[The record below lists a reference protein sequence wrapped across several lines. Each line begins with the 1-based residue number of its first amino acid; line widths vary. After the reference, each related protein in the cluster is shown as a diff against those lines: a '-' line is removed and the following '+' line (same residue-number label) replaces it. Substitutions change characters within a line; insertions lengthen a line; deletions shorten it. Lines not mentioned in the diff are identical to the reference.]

1 MPRKL
6 LTSFVKSGVNVVL
19 DQMKRNNIKQIMLC
33 LMTRGRAT
41 KAELVAD
48 TGLSMS
54 TVSSCINSLLKL
66 TLLTTDG
73 MEDSSGGRR
82 STIYSMK
89 PDYGCFV
96 GLDVYS
102 DKIIAIA
109 QDCQANILAQ
119 KVFLIPVGEKTI
131 NILSEAL
138 EQLFTEHENVLG
150 IGIGLSGRI
159 NSQDQIIVSAPDVG
173 WEFVHLRE
181 IVERQFMTFTYVDHR
196 INGTAV
202 HQGMLNQ
209 LNRNNY
215 LYLGEGVD
223 EKAALILDGRL
234 CRGVD
239 NTTGSL
245 SMGSDG
251 STPWLMMLRFLG
263 VSDLVI
269 GYETDEFKE
278 AFLNEIMDFNGEI
291 HCVQQ
296 TETTHAVGIAVAA
309 QREWF
314 ESIYFML

>member
-66 TLLTTDG
+66 TLLVTDG

-89 PDYGCFV
+89 PDYGCFI
-96 GLDVYS
+96 GLDVYP
-102 DKIIAIA
+102 DKIVAIA

-119 KVFLIPVGEKTI
+119 KVFSIPAGEKTI
-131 NILSEAL
+131 NILSEAVG
-138 EQLFTEHENVLG
+138 QLFSQNENVLG

-159 NSQDQIIVSAPDVG
+159 NSQDQIVVSSPDVG

-209 LNRNNY
+209 LQRNNY
-215 LYLGEGVD
+215 LYLSEGVD

-245 SMGSDG
+245 CRTADAAF
-251 STPWLMMLRFLG
+251 PWLTMLRFLG

-269 GYETDEFKE
+269 GYETEKFKE
-278 AFLNEIMDFNGEI
+278 AFLNEAAEFNGEI

-296 TETTHAVGIAVAA
+296 TENTHAVGIAIAA

>member
-1 MPRKL
+1 MGCEEL
-6 LTSFVKSGVNVVL
+6 L

-89 PDYGCFV
+89 PDYGCFI

-102 DKIIAIA
+102 DKIVAIA
-109 QDCQANILAQ
+109 QDCQAQLLSQ
-119 KVFLIPVGEKTI
+119 MVFPITAGEKTI
-131 NILSEAL
+131 NVLSDAL
-138 EQLFTEHENVLG
+138 RQLFAENKNVLG

-159 NSQDQIIVSAPDVG
+159 NSQEQIIVSAPDVG

-202 HQGMLNQ
+202 HQGMAHQ
-209 LNRNNY
+209 LHKCNY
-215 LYLGEGVD
+215 LYLAEGVD

-239 NTTGSL
+239 NTAGSL
-245 SMGSDG
+245 S
-251 STPWLMMLRFLG
+251 STANGAFPWTTMLRFLG
-263 VSDLVI
+263 VSDVLI
-269 GYETDEFKE
+269 GYQTDSFKE
-278 AFLNEIMDFNGEI
+278 TLLKAAGEFNGRI
-291 HCVQQ
+291 HCIPQ
-296 TETTHAVGIAVAA
+296 TENTHAIGIAVAA

>member
-1 MPRKL
+1 
-6 LTSFVKSGVNVVL
+6 
-19 DQMKRNNIKQIMLC
+19 MKRNNIKQIMLC

-41 KAELVAD
+41 KADLVAD

-66 TLLTTDG
+66 TLLETDG

-89 PDYGCFV
+89 SDYGCFI

-109 QDCQANILAQ
+109 QDCQAHILSQ
-119 KVFLIPVGEKTI
+119 KVVAIPTGEKTI
-131 NILSEAL
+131 NVLSKTL
-138 EQLFTEHENVLG
+138 DQLFLENDHVLG

-159 NSQDQIIVSAPDVG
+159 NSRDQIVVSAPDVG

-181 IVERQFMTFTYVDHR
+181 IIERQFMTFTYVDHR

-202 HQGMLNQ
+202 YQGMQNQ
-209 LNRNNY
+209 MYRNNY
-215 LYLGEGVD
+215 LYLSEGVD

-239 NTTGSL
+239 NTAGSL
-245 SMGSDG
+245 SQTATGAFPW
-251 STPWLMMLRFLG
+251 TPMLRFLG
-263 VSDLVI
+263 ISDVVI
-269 GYETDEFKE
+269 GYKTEAFKE
-278 AFLNEIMDFNGEI
+278 MLQKETGEFNGRI
-291 HCVQQ
+291 HCVPQ
-296 TETTHAVGIAVAA
+296 TENTHAVGIAVAA

>member
-1 MPRKL
+1 M
-6 LTSFVKSGVNVVL
+6 L

-33 LMTRGRAT
+33 LMTRGKAT

-89 PDYGCFV
+89 PDYGCFI

-102 DKIIAIA
+102 DKIVAIA
-109 QDCQANILAQ
+109 QDCQARLLSQKVIPILAG
-119 KVFLIPVGEKTI
+119 KKTI
-131 NILSEAL
+131 NILSETL
-138 EQLFTEHENVLG
+138 TQLFSENEKVLG
-150 IGIGLSGRI
+150 IGVGLSGRI
-159 NSQDQIIVSAPDVG
+159 NSQEQIIVSAPDVG

-181 IVERQFMTFTYVDHR
+181 IIERQFMTFTYVDHR
-196 INGTAV
+196 INGTAI
-202 HQGMLNQ
+202 HQGMLQQ
-209 LNRNNY
+209 LHKNNY
-215 LYLGEGVD
+215 LYLAEGVD

-239 NTTGSL
+239 NTAGSI
-245 SMGSDG
+245 STAVGSF
-251 STPWLMMLRFLG
+251 PWATMLRFLG
-263 VSDLVI
+263 VSDVLI
-269 GYETDEFKE
+269 GYQTEGFKE
-278 AFLNEIMDFNGEI
+278 TLLKEAGEFNGRIYCI
-291 HCVQQ
+291 HQA
-296 TETTHAVGIAVAA
+296 ENAHAVGIAVAA

>member
-1 MPRKL
+1 M
-6 LTSFVKSGVNVVL
+6 L

-33 LMTRGRAT
+33 LMMRGRAT

-73 MEDSSGGRR
+73 MESSSGGRR
-82 STIYSMK
+82 STIYSMT
-89 PDYGCFV
+89 PGYGCFI

-102 DKIIAIA
+102 DKVIAIV
-109 QDCQANILAQ
+109 QDCQAQLISENIFPIL
-119 KVFLIPVGEKTI
+119 PGEKTV
-131 NILSEAL
+131 NILFDVL
-138 EQLFTEHENVLG
+138 TQLFAENENILG

-159 NSQDQIIVSAPDVG
+159 NSQEQIIVSAPDVG

-181 IVERQFMTFTYVDHR
+181 IIERKFMTFTYVDHR

-202 HQGMLNQ
+202 HQGMLNR
-209 LNRNNY
+209 LNKHNY
-215 LYLGEGVD
+215 LYLSEGVD

-239 NTTGSL
+239 NTAGSL
-245 SMGSDG
+245 SPATVGAF
-251 STPWLMMLRFLG
+251 PWTTVLHFLG
-263 VSDLVI
+263 VSDVLI
-269 GYETDEFKE
+269 GYQTEEFKE
-278 AFLNEIMDFNGEI
+278 KLIQETEEFKGRL
-291 HCVQQ
+291 HCFSQA
-296 TETTHAVGIAVAA
+296 ENAHAVGIAIAA

>member
-1 MPRKL
+1 
-6 LTSFVKSGVNVVL
+6 
-19 DQMKRNNIKQIMLC
+19 MLC

-89 PDYGCFV
+89 PDYGCFI

-102 DKIIAIA
+102 DKIVAIA
-109 QDCQANILAQ
+109 QDCQAQLLSQ
-119 KVFLIPVGEKTI
+119 TVFPITAGEKTI
-131 NILSEAL
+131 NVLSDAL
-138 EQLFTEHENVLG
+138 RQLFAENKNVLG

-159 NSQDQIIVSAPDVG
+159 NSQEQIIVSAPDVG

-202 HQGMLNQ
+202 HQGMVHQ
-209 LNRNNY
+209 LHKSNY
-215 LYLGEGVD
+215 LYLAEGVPFAVKD
-223 EKAALILDGRL
+223 RL
-234 CRGVD
+234 PAV
-239 NTTGSL
+239 L
-245 SMGSDG
+245 
-251 STPWLMMLRFLG
+251 STPRQSLPSRI
-263 VSDLVI
+263 SA
-269 GYETDEFKE
+269 
-278 AFLNEIMDFNGEI
+278 AFSS
-291 HCVQQ
+291 
-296 TETTHAVGIAVAA
+296 TPSA
-309 QREWF
+309 R
-314 ESIYFML
+314 YR

>member
-1 MPRKL
+1 M
-6 LTSFVKSGVNVVL
+6 L

-41 KAELVAD
+41 KADLVAD

-66 TLLTTDG
+66 TLLETDG

-89 PDYGCFV
+89 PDYGCFI

-109 QDCQANILAQ
+109 QDCQAHILSR
-119 KVFLIPVGEKTI
+119 KVVAIPSGEKTI
-131 NILSEAL
+131 NVLSNAL
-138 EQLFTEHENVLG
+138 KQLFSENENVLG

-159 NSQDQIIVSAPDVG
+159 NSQDQIVVSAPDVG

-181 IVERQFMTFTYVDHR
+181 IIERQFMTFTYVDHR

-202 HQGMLNQ
+202 YQGMQNQ
-209 LNRNNY
+209 AFNNNY
-215 LYLGEGVD
+215 LYLSEGVD
-223 EKAALILDGRL
+223 EKAALILDGKL

-239 NTTGSL
+239 NTAGSIAQTAAGL
-245 SMGSDG
+245 F
-251 STPWLMMLRFLG
+251 PWTTLLRFLG
-263 VSDLVI
+263 ISDVVI
-269 GYETDEFKE
+269 GYQTDNFKE
-278 AFLNEIMDFNGEI
+278 MLLKEAGEFNGRI
-291 HCVQQ
+291 HCIPQA
-296 TETTHAVGIAVAA
+296 ENTHAVGIAVAA